1 MSSCPHG
8 LALTPWLLPVHP
20 RSCPRPGEA
29 VSLRWHLL
37 LVTPQGGQAR
47 TLCLQ
52 VLWKEAVALKVGPGS
67 QIPELWFWAPTCG
80 PG

>member
-1 MSSCPHG
+1 MALRSPRGSSLFTSGADLVQVGLCP
-8 LALTPWLLPVHP
+8 
-20 RSCPRPGEA
+20 
-29 VSLRWHLL
+29 LRWQLL

-67 QIPELWFWAPTCG
+67 QSPELWFWAPTRG
-80 PG
+80 PGRPAGL